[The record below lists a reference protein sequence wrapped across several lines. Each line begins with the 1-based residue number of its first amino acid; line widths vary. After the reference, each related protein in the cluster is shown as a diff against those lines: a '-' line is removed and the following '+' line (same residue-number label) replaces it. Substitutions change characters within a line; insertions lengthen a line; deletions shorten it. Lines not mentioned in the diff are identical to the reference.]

1 MGLGSPQRIGVDL
14 AEAAPVKVI
23 VVNGPNLGR
32 LGVRQPDV
40 YGRQDLEQ
48 LRRLC
53 TQWAQELGLDVDVR
67 QTDDEAQMVQWM
79 HEAAEG
85 QKAVRQDLEQL
96 RRLCTQWA
104 QELGLDVDVRQ
115 TDDEA
120 QMVQWMHEAAEGQK
134 AVVMNPA
141 AFTHYSY
148 ALADAAHMVL
158 DADMPLIEVHISNPA
173 ARDEFRKRSVI
184 SPVATGTITGL
195 GFFGYKLA
203 LEAVAELTK
212 A

>member
-1 MGLGSPQRIGVDL
+1 M
-14 AEAAPVKVI
+14 AEAEPVKVI

-53 TQWAQELGLDVDVR
+53 TQWAQDLGLDVDVR

-85 QKAVRQDLEQL
+85 QE
-96 RRLCTQWA
+96 
-104 QELGLDVDVRQ
+104 
-115 TDDEA
+115 
-120 QMVQWMHEAAEGQK
+120 

-158 DADMPLIEVHISNPA
+158 AADMPLIEVHISNPA

-212 A
+212 